1 MRMPKSSHYLTFA
14 LIAILCILVG
24 VAGQSGRRQPE
35 KPAESAKPPADSIP
49 DPNRAEYQLVYT
61 PIPESEKVKR
71 LGSSERKEIYAATF
85 SDDLSRIGMQGYRLT
100 SIALLPRLAV
110 LRRSDH
116 QYEYAVIRILSR
128 RRFFPN
134 EPEFKLTFASWAEKG
149 FRVADYLVQSDQCQQ
164 PITISA
170 DSNFPQWELPD
181 CTYSAYMVLERRKD
195 ADLMPRHSYEVVH
208 VKPTFSKEKLE
219 TGLGKELDN
228 ALESNLYP
236 TNIITRFQLLTQ
248 SPADLENFPGDE
260 YEVEFVTGN
269 VRKRINELAQQGYRL
284 IVRPHLFEAALMHR
298 KRKTTKPASYIWVS
312 DKKLEEKLAGFQ
324 RDGFD
329 YHMSYGCFPGW
340 AGGTV
345 MIFEQS
351 ATRDTSREY
360 RVLPIDI
367 NSVLSK
373 NAADELNQMAKEGFQ
388 VRDFFGCYASEKK
401 QRPEGARVLLERTS
415 F

>member
-1 MRMPKSSHYLTFA
+1 MQKTSQYLTFA
-14 LIAILCILVG
+14 LLALLCILAG
-24 VAGQSGRRQPE
+24 AAGQSGRRQPE
-35 KPAESAKPPADSIP
+35 KPAESAKLPADSIP
-49 DPNRAEYQLVYT
+49 DPNRDEYQLVYT

-85 SDDLSRIGMQGYRLT
+85 SDDLSHIGMQGYRLK
-100 SIALLPRLAV
+100 SIALFPRLAV

-134 EPEFKLTFASWAEKG
+134 EPDFKLTFASWADKG
-149 FRVADYLVQSDQCQQ
+149 FRVLDYIVQSDQCEQ
-164 PITISA
+164 PLTIAA
-170 DSNFPQWELPD
+170 DSPFPQWELPD

-219 TGLGKELDN
+219 IGLGKELDN

-298 KRKTTKPASYIWVS
+298 QRKTTEPVSYIWVS
-312 DKKLEEKLAGFQ
+312 DKKLEQKLAGFQ

-329 YHMSYGCFPGW
+329 YRMSYGCFPSW

-345 MIFEQS
+345 LIFEQS
-351 ATRDTSREY
+351 DARDRKREY
-360 RVLPIDI
+360 KVLPIDI
-367 NSVLSK
+367 NNVLST
-373 NAADELNQMAKEGFQ
+373 NAAQELNRLAKEGFL
-388 VRDFFGCYASEKK
+388 VRDFFGCYGSEKK
-401 QRPEGARVLLERTS
+401 QKPSGARVLLERS
-415 F
+415 L